1 MSSASCARSRNWGR
15 NRDSKDE
22 SPSAGGVGCGEVDV
36 ESRGVVEQRRALP
49 GVEEHAVRVRVDPE
63 GQSVLT
69 ADAGTAGGVLDL
81 NSDGDHGRAA
91 MQAGFYKGFSSCRS
105 TAPAEPW
112 WQKSCAP
119 PPPSRKWHASCDFT
133 LGMSS
138 PLGVGLNARN
148 GVPRC
153 SVPRSGGLGAK
164 ILVSRSS
171 PDAEDRDRLRRKYD
185 SVT

>member
-1 MSSASCARSRNWGR
+1 
-15 NRDSKDE
+15 
-22 SPSAGGVGCGEVDV
+22 
-36 ESRGVVEQRRALP
+36 
-49 GVEEHAVRVRVDPE
+49 
-63 GQSVLT
+63 
-69 ADAGTAGGVLDL
+69 
-81 NSDGDHGRAA
+81 
-91 MQAGFYKGFSSCRS
+91 
-105 TAPAEPW
+105 
-112 WQKSCAP
+112 
-119 PPPSRKWHASCDFT
+119 
-133 LGMSS
+133 MSS